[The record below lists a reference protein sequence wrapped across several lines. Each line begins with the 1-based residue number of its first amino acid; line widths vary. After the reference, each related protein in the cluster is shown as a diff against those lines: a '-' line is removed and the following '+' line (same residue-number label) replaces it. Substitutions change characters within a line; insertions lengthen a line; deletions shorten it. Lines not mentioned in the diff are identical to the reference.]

1 MTERASRVTDT
12 DLALLRAI
20 GRSRSVVAASRETGI
35 SRDRAVYRLGRLAR
49 AFGGPMVESR
59 RGGAA
64 YGGTALTPLGDR
76 VLRGGF
82 DAVELIQARPVA
94 DAPRPNLLRGV
105 YVAGPPSS
113 VEIAPSVRL
122 RVAFDAPDGARVR
135 VLLDPEAIVVARH
148 RFASSARNVLAGT
161 VTGIARGPGGRAVT
175 LRVRVA
181 SVELRASVTEEP
193 IRQLRL
199 RRGARVVLYVKATAL
214 RRVSEPGPDL
224 G

>member
-1 MTERASRVTDT
+1 
-12 DLALLRAI
+12 
-20 GRSRSVVAASRETGI
+20 
-35 SRDRAVYRLGRLAR
+35 
-49 AFGGPMVESR
+49 
-59 RGGAA
+59 
-64 YGGTALTPLGDR
+64 
-76 VLRGGF
+76 
-82 DAVELIQARPVA
+82 
-94 DAPRPNLLRGV
+94 
-105 YVAGPPSS
+105 
-113 VEIAPSVRL
+113 
-122 RVAFDAPDGARVR
+122 
-135 VLLDPEAIVVARH
+135 VARH